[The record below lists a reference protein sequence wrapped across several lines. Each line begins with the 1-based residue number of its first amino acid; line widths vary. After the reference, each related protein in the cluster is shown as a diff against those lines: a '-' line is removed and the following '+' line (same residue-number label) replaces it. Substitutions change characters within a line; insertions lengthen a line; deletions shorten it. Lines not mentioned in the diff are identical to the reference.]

1 MTTLYKNTGKA
12 TQVWTIDAVTGGFT
26 ISTARNLDGKVTVKF
41 HPVKPKNVG
50 RSNETSIETQTIL
63 EIESR
68 IRKQRDK
75 GYVLSLEEAST
86 PATNMLDLPP
96 PMLAKVYSDESH
108 KVDFSKGVFVQP
120 KLDGHRALYKNGVLY
135 SRGGKEI
142 NLPHIKDFLDNLGLG
157 DMHLDG
163 EIYYHGKTL
172 QEIGSLIKKPRQ
184 ESECLVYYVYDIISD
199 KGASERV
206 FDRTAMIVKIAEIF
220 EDDEDSPVQCLKT
233 FIVTSEEKLLAK
245 HKFHL
250 ANGFEGTII
259 RHGTKPYESGKRSD
273 QLLKLKDFSDDEFEV
288 IDVKNGVSIVEGLV
302 LTVFTCLT
310 KDGKE
315 FDVTCHGTA
324 IEKDA
329 NFTRDNIGRMLTVKY
344 FGYTPYG
351 IPNLPVAIGWREDV

>member
-68 IRKQRDK
+68 IRKQQDK

-142 NLPHIKDFLDNLGLG
+142 KLPHIKGFLDNLNLG

-163 EIYYHGKTL
+163 EIYCHGKNL

-184 ESECLVYYVYDIISD
+184 ESECLVYYIYDIVSD
-199 KGASERV
+199 NEV
-206 FDRTAMIVKIAEIF
+206 FKRAFDSTLINIKITDIF
-220 EDDEDSPVQCLKT
+220 ENEEDSPVQVLKNSM
-233 FIVTSEEKLLAK
+233 VADEKSLLEK
-245 HKFHL
+245 HKFFL
-250 ANGFEGTII
+250 ANGFEGTIV
-259 RHGTKPYESGKRSD
+259 RHGNKPYESGKRSD
-273 QLLKLKDFSDDEFEV
+273 QLLKLKDFGDDEFEV
-288 IDVKNGVSIVEGLV
+288 IDVKKGVAIVEGLV
-302 LTVFTCLT
+302 LTIFTCLT

-329 NFTRDNIGRMLTVKY
+329 NYTRDNIGRMLTVKY